1 MTTDRQFTHPDV
13 GNQARVEVWG
23 NEVRL
28 IFVCK
33 SVDAA
38 EDVANS
44 ILRQLAQ
51 GAVNIT
57 MMGKPT
63 SIVEEDLDGKN

>member
-1 MTTDRQFTHPDV
+1 MTDRQFTHP
-13 GNQARVEVWG
+13 GIGSAARVEVWG

-33 SVDAA
+33 SEVAA
-38 EDVANS
+38 EDVAES

-63 SIVEEDLDGKN
+63 SIVEEDL

>member
-1 MTTDRQFTHPDV
+1 MTDRQFTHPDI
-13 GNQARVEVWG
+13 GSAARVEVWG
-23 NEVRL
+23 YEVRL
-28 IFVCK
+28 VFVCK
-33 SVDAA
+33 SKAKA
-38 EDVANS
+38 NDVADS

-63 SIVEEDLDGKN
+63 SITEEKL

>member
-1 MTTDRQFTHPDV
+1 MTDRQFTHPDI
-13 GNQARVEVWG
+13 GNAARVEVWG

-33 SVDAA
+33 SEDAA
-38 EDVANS
+38 EDVAES

-63 SIVEEDLDGKN
+63 SITEEDL

>member
-1 MTTDRQFTHPDV
+1 MTTDRQFTHPDI

-33 SVDAA
+33 SEAA
-38 EDVANS
+38 ANDVADS
-44 ILRQLAQ
+44 ILRQLAR

-63 SIVEEDLDGKN
+63 SITEEDL